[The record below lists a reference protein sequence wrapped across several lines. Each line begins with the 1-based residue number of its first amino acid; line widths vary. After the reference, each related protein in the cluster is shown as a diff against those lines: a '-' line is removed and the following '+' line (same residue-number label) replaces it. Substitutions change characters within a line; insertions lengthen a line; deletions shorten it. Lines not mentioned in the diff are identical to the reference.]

1 MQSFDDLPSIQLN
14 PETLGRLE
22 LFLAGALSP
31 QPRFVLDDPPPLA
44 PGAQLLLRDP
54 NNVRLA
60 VFTAAGAV
68 DGGMVGDL
76 AVIEPPRHA
85 DFKAYRR
92 SASAFRASL
101 GPGAA
106 VGVVLRGFPSQQL
119 ETALRQAQSPVALH
133 IVEPGPIDHF
143 ARVRAA
149 EILAASLAPA
159 PVAIQILP
167 VAPGERDPSLLDRIL
182 RNYGVERVLDE
193 TGSGSEELTYRPEIA
208 ALMADAMPPPAR
220 QGFCVWFTG
229 LPSSGKSTIAD
240 QLMILLR
247 ESARRVTSLDGD
259 VVRTHLS
266 KGLGFTREDRDVNI
280 RRIGWVASEIARH
293 GGASVVAAVSPYAAS
308 RDDARRMVGAN
319 FVLVHVATP
328 AEVCEQR
335 DVKGFYQQARS
346 GKITGFTGVD
356 DPYETPLNAEL
367 TLNTAGPTAG
377 ENARLVL
384 DYLVQRGWVR

>member
-1 MQSFDDLPSIQLN
+1 MQSFDHLPSIQLN
-14 PETLGRLE
+14 PDSLGRLE
-22 LFLAGALSP
+22 LFLAGALRP
-31 QPRFVLDDPPPLA
+31 QPRFILEAPPLE
-44 PGAQLLLRDP
+44 PGAQILLRDP

-60 VFTAAGAV
+60 VFTAKEAAPGL
-68 DGGMVGDL
+68 GMAGDL
-76 AVIEPPRHA
+76 VVIEPPRHS
-85 DFKAYRR
+85 DFQQYRR
-92 SASAFRASL
+92 SAEEFRSQL
-101 GPGAA
+101 GARA
-106 VGVVLRGFPSQQL
+106 VAVALRGFPSL
-119 ETALRQAQSPVALH
+119 ELEAALLAAGMPVALH
-133 IVEPGPIDHF
+133 IVESGPVDHF

-149 EILAASLAPA
+149 EILAAALAPTPA
-159 PVAIQILP
+159 AIQILP
-167 VAPGERDPSLLDRIL
+167 FVPEGVL
-182 RNYGVERVLDE
+182 RNYGATSVIDE
-193 TGSGSEELTYRPEIA
+193 PQAEADGGTLTYRPEIA
-208 ALMADAMPPPAR
+208 AIMAEAMPPPPR

-247 ESARRVTSLDGD
+247 QSGRRVTSLDGD

-308 RDDARRMVGAN
+308 RDDARRMVGPN

-328 AEVCEQR
+328 AEICEQR

-356 DPYETPLNAEL
+356 DPYEIPANAEL
-367 TLNTAGPTAG
+367 TLTTAERTAEG
-377 ENARLVL
+377 NARDVL
-384 DYLVQRGWVR
+384 AYLAQRGWVR